1 MIALERVR
9 ITRIVAECDVDRLKD
24 WVRIIEKNHT
34 VHRIHEPRK
43 TLVMAKARDSATF
56 DPFYLGEVLATEC
69 TVEVDDNIGFGL
81 VIGDQPERAYM
92 IAVIDASFNGRLPEM
107 GDILPSM
114 MDEEKKISEKQKM
127 ELAHSGRTRVNFE
140 TMGDVNG

>member
-1 MIALERVR
+1 MERAR

-24 WVRIIEKNHT
+24 WVKLIEKNHT
-34 VHRIHEPRK
+34 VHRVHEPQK

-56 DPFYLGEVLATEC
+56 DPFYLGEILATEC
-69 TVEVDDNIGFGL
+69 TVKIDDNIGFGL
-81 VIGDQPERAYM
+81 LTGDQPERAYM
-92 IAVIDASFNGRLPEM
+92 IAVIDAAFNGKLSEI

-114 MDEEKKISEKQKM
+114 MDEENKISEKQKR
-127 ELAHSGRTRVNFE
+127 ELAHSERTRVNFE

>member
-1 MIALERVR
+1 
-9 ITRIVAECDVDRLKD
+9 
-24 WVRIIEKNHT
+24 
-34 VHRIHEPRK
+34 
-43 TLVMAKARDSATF
+43 
-56 DPFYLGEVLATEC
+56 
-69 TVEVDDNIGFGL
+69 
-81 VIGDQPERAYM
+81 M

>member
-1 MIALERVR
+1 VIVLERTR

-24 WVRIIEKNHT
+24 WVKVIEKNHA
-34 VHRIHEPRK
+34 VYRVHEPQK

-69 TVEVDDNIGFGL
+69 TVKIDDNIGFGL
-81 VIGDQPERAYM
+81 LIGDQPERTYM
-92 IAVIDASFNGRLPEM
+92 IAVVDAAFNGKLPEIR
-107 GDILPSM
+107 DILPSM
-114 MDEEKKISEKQKM
+114 MDEERGISEKQ
-127 ELAHSGRTRVNFE
+127 EREFARSERTRVNFE